1 MPKPAPARRL
11 PELSTRQ
18 LRAVVALA
26 ANRSFIAAAVE
37 LKTSQ
42 PALTRTIQQV
52 EALLGVALFSRST
65 RQVAVT
71 PAGREFV
78 ALAERLLAELRIGL
92 AAMRDLADQR
102 RGQVTIA
109 SIMSLG
115 QGVLPAVL
123 AAHNQHFPGVELH
136 LREGVQGQVQEDVRA
151 GIADFGLGYVEDP
164 PPGFLTEPLARE
176 EFHVV
181 LPRDHPLAGQ
191 ARVKLAALRGQRL
204 VSLPPESR
212 TRRLLDGAAATAGFS
227 FGHGITVNQFATLCA
242 LVRAGAGISV
252 IPGGAGLLLADPAL
266 VFRPLAAP
274 RLSRQVGVLR
284 LAERPPSP
292 AAEGLLA
299 ALRQALRPPRRVM
312 QKVEE

>member
-1 MPKPAPARRL
+1 MAKPPPKHRAPD
-11 PELSTRQ
+11 LSTRQ
-18 LRAVVALA
+18 LRAVVAVA
-26 ANRSFIAAAVE
+26 ENRSFVAAAVE

-52 EALLGVALFSRST
+52 EALVGVALFSRST
-65 RQVAVT
+65 RQVSVT

-78 ALAERLLAELRIGL
+78 ALAERLLAEMRIGL

-102 RGQVTIA
+102 RGQVIIA

-115 QGVLPAVL
+115 QGVLPALL
-123 AAHNQHFPGVELH
+123 AGYLSRFPGVEIQ

-151 GIADFGLGYVEDP
+151 GLADFGLGYIEDL
-164 PPGFLTEPLARE
+164 PPGFTTEPLARE

-191 ARVKLAALRGQRL
+191 ARVRLAALRGERL

-212 TRRLLDGAAATAGFS
+212 TRRLLDGAAAAAGFS
-227 FGHGITVNQFATLCA
+227 FGHGIAVNQFATLYA

-252 IPGGAGLLLADPAL
+252 VPGGAGPLREDPEL

-274 RLSRQVGVLR
+274 RLTRQVGVLR

-299 ALRQALRPPRRVM
+299 AIRQAMRPRRPM
-312 QKVEE
+312 RKLEE

>member
-1 MPKPAPARRL
+1 MAKPPPKHRAPD
-11 PELSTRQ
+11 LSTRQ

-26 ANRSFIAAAVE
+26 ENRSFVAAAVE

-52 EALLGVALFSRST
+52 EALVGVALFSRST
-65 RQVAVT
+65 RQVSVT

-78 ALAERLLAELRIGL
+78 ALAERLLAEMRIGL

-102 RGQVTIA
+102 RGQVIIA

-115 QGVLPAVL
+115 QGVLPALL
-123 AAHNQHFPGVELH
+123 AGYLSRFPGVEIQ

-151 GIADFGLGYVEDP
+151 GLADFGLGYIEDL
-164 PPGFLTEPLARE
+164 PPGFTTEPLARE

-191 ARVKLAALRGQRL
+191 ARVRLAALRGERL

-212 TRRLLDGAAATAGFS
+212 TRRLLDGAAAAAGFS
-227 FGHGITVNQFATLCA
+227 FGHGIAVNQFATLYA

-252 IPGGAGLLLADPAL
+252 VPGGAGPLREDPEL

-274 RLSRQVGVLR
+274 RLTRQVGVLR

-299 ALRQALRPPRRVM
+299 AIRQAMRPRRPM
-312 QKVEE
+312 RKLEE